1 MNSEVFSEYSTWLR
15 GILTKYN
22 IKVMTIGY
30 SGGMC
35 GYLPTNKA
43 IIDGGYEVEN
53 APKLFD
59 SNSFTL
65 GSVERTIKKNISSIY
80 VEKLY
85 RSNRFFQES
94 FTMIYTK
101 TGLIRNIVNDIYF
114 LEDDLITH

>member
-1 MNSEVFSEYSTWLR
+1 MTELTLSEIENDTLNFLISMPIEDKKAYFHKLIETIYPKSMNNENEYEDLLES
-15 GILTKYN
+15 Y
-22 IKVMTIGY
+22 
-30 SGGMC
+30 
-35 GYLPTNKA
+35 
-43 IIDGGYEVEN
+43 
-53 APKLFD
+53 
-59 SNSFTL
+59 
-65 GSVERTIKKNISSIY
+65 ISSIY

>member
-1 MNSEVFSEYSTWLR
+1 MTELTLSEIENDTLNFLISMPMDGKKAYFHKLIETFYPKSMNNENEYEDLLES
-15 GILTKYN
+15 Y
-22 IKVMTIGY
+22 
-30 SGGMC
+30 
-35 GYLPTNKA
+35 
-43 IIDGGYEVEN
+43 
-53 APKLFD
+53 
-59 SNSFTL
+59 
-65 GSVERTIKKNISSIY
+65 ISSIY

>member
-1 MNSEVFSEYSTWLR
+1 MTELTLSEIENDTLNFLISMPMDDKKAYFHKLIETFYPKSMNNENEYEDLLES
-15 GILTKYN
+15 Y
-22 IKVMTIGY
+22 
-30 SGGMC
+30 
-35 GYLPTNKA
+35 
-43 IIDGGYEVEN
+43 
-53 APKLFD
+53 
-59 SNSFTL
+59 
-65 GSVERTIKKNISSIY
+65 ISSIY